1 MVKKSLF
8 VLTLFTIYCSLFTVS
23 RAEVSPT
30 QREEKIEKGNAL
42 FLSLKEG
49 IALTLKNNLEISIE
63 SINPEISKT
72 EITRNEAEFDYN
84 FNASTSVGK
93 NRIPSASA
101 FANPPEAE
109 NEAFSVSAGIKKRA
123 TAGTN
128 YQVSVDT
135 QRAMSNSK
143 YQGLQPQ
150 YTTNLNLSITQNL
163 LKDFGVDINTAKI
176 KIASNNRDIS
186 INQLKGKGITI
197 ISQVEEIYWDLVFA
211 VEDLKVKRESF
222 KLAQDLERRIRIQ
235 VEVGTMAPIEITQGQ
250 AEVAMR
256 EEDVIISQNRV
267 ESVEDMLK
275 KIINIE
281 NHPFIPPSEGGEGEG
296 LKGGWDLAIVPTDAP
311 KVLPENVVMEESIKV
326 ALENRPEYK
335 QAEIDLKNKN
345 IQVEYKKNQLHPSLD
360 LVGSLKLN
368 GISGDAEDVIG
379 LSGTPL
385 RSSFGGDYFKSYDR
399 LISGNYY
406 DWSVGLSLQIPLGN
420 RAAASSYTAAKLDIE
435 KGLKSLKN
443 LEHQIFVEVREAVR
457 SIETNKKRVNTTAVS
472 RRLAEEKLSAEEK
485 KYAVGMSTSFN
496 VLEYQRDLIAA
507 KTREISAIIDY
518 NKSLVNLERVK
529 GTTLEKSNVEL

>member
-1 MVKKSLF
+1 MGKKLLF
-8 VLTLFTIYCSLFTVS
+8 IIGLFTVHCS
-23 RAEVSPT
+23 LSTVSLAEVKTP
-30 QREEKIEKGNAL
+30 REEKIESKNAL
-42 FLSLKEG
+42 FLSLKETV
-49 IALTLKNNLEISIE
+49 ALALKNNLEISIE
-63 SINPEISKT
+63 RINPKITET
-72 EITRNEAEFDYN
+72 EITRNEAEFDYSL
-84 FNASTSVGK
+84 NASTSVGK
-93 NRIPSASA
+93 NRTPSASA
-101 FANPPEAE
+101 FASPPEAE
-109 NEAFSVSAGIKKRA
+109 NEAFSVSAGIKKRSE
-123 TAGTN
+123 TGTN

-135 QRAMSNSK
+135 QRTMSNSK
-143 YQGLQPQ
+143 FQGLKPQ
-150 YTTNLNLSITQNL
+150 YTANLNLSITQNL

-176 KIASNNRDIS
+176 KIASNNRDITL
-186 INQLKGKGITI
+186 NQLKDKGIKI

-211 VEDLKVKRESF
+211 IEDLRVKRESL

-267 ESVEDMLK
+267 ESVEDRLK

-281 NHPFIPPSEGGEGEG
+281 NHPFTPPFEGGEG
-296 LKGGWDLAIVPTDAP
+296 LKGGGWDLAIVPTDAP
-311 KVLPENVVMEESIKV
+311 KVLSEDVVLEENIKV

-368 GISGDAEDVIG
+368 GISGDTEDVVFAGSISR
-379 LSGTPL
+379 SG
-385 RSSFGGDYFKSYDR
+385 FGGDYFKSYDR
-399 LISGNYY
+399 LISGNFY
-406 DWSVGLSLQIPLGN
+406 DWSIGLSLQIPLGN
-420 RAAASSYTAAKLDIE
+420 RMAVSSYTAAKLDIE

-443 LEHQIFVEVREAVR
+443 LEHQISVEVREAVR
-457 SIETNKKRVNTTAVS
+457 SIETNKKRVNTTVVS

-507 KTREISAIIDY
+507 KTREIAAIIDY

>member
-1 MVKKSLF
+1 MGKKLLF
-8 VLTLFTIYCSLFTVS
+8 IIGLFTVHCS
-23 RAEVSPT
+23 LSTVSWAEVKTP
-30 QREEKIEKGNAL
+30 REEKIESKNAL
-42 FLSLKEG
+42 FLSLKET
-49 IALTLKNNLEISIE
+49 IALALKNNLEISIE
-63 SINPEISKT
+63 RINPKITET
-72 EITRNEAEFDYN
+72 EITRSEAEFDYSL
-84 FNASTSVGK
+84 NASTSVGK
-93 NRIPSASA
+93 NRTPSASA
-101 FANPPEAE
+101 FASPPEAE
-109 NEAFSVSAGIKKRA
+109 NEAFSVSAGIKKRSE
-123 TAGTN
+123 TGTN

-143 YQGLQPQ
+143 FQGLKPQ
-150 YTTNLNLSITQNL
+150 YTTDLSINVTQNL
-163 LKDFGVDINTAKI
+163 LKDFGVDVNTAKI
-176 KIASNNRDIS
+176 KIASHNRDIS
-186 INQLKGKGITI
+186 LNQLKDKGIRI
-197 ISQVEEIYWDLVFA
+197 ISQVEEIYWDMVFA
-211 VEDLKVKRESF
+211 IEDLKVKRESF
-222 KLAQDLERRIRIQ
+222 RLAQDLERRIRIQ

-267 ESVEDMLK
+267 ESVEDRLK
-275 KIINIE
+275 KIINVE
-281 NHPFIPPSEGGEGEG
+281 E
-296 LKGGWDLAIVPTDAP
+296 KGGWDLAIVPTDAP
-311 KVLPENVVMEESIKV
+311 KVLSEDVVLEESIKV
-326 ALENRPEYK
+326 ALENRPEYR

-368 GISGDAEDVIG
+368 GISGDAEDVVFAGSISR
-379 LSGTPL
+379 SG
-385 RSSFGGDYFKSYDR
+385 FGGDYFKSYDR
-399 LISGNYY
+399 LISGNFY
-406 DWSVGLSLQIPLGN
+406 DWSIGLSLQIPLGN
-420 RAAASSYTAAKLDIE
+420 RMAVSSYTAAKLDIE

-443 LEHQIFVEVREAVR
+443 LEHQISVEVREAVR
-457 SIETNKKRVNTTAVS
+457 SIETNKKRVNTTVVS

>member
-163 LKDFGVDINTAKI
+163 LKDFGVDINTAK
-176 KIASNNRDIS
+176 
-186 INQLKGKGITI
+186 
-197 ISQVEEIYWDLVFA
+197 
-211 VEDLKVKRESF
+211 
-222 KLAQDLERRIRIQ
+222 
-235 VEVGTMAPIEITQGQ
+235 IEITQGQ